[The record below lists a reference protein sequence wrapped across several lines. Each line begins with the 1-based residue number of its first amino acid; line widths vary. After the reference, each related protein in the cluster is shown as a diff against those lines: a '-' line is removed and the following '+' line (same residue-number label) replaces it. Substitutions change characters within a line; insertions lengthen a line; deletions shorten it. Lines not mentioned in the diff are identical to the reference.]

1 MPGAQ
6 QVRCG
11 GRSAEQGGERT
22 SAAARRIIEWRG
34 PQAREHAMSDVPSD
48 WIKAAVAITPSFETT
63 GDPYMGVT
71 GDFDE
76 MGISCGAL
84 QWNIG
89 MSSLQPM
96 VKNVGQPV
104 VKQAMPKFGDDLWTA
119 CNSPVAAGLKI
130 VRGWQTNKK
139 LRPDAEAELRAFMG
153 TPQMRAQQDSKI
165 GVKAETAFK
174 MASEWAAQIPGGKSS
189 KRSFCWFFDIVT
201 QNGNL
206 KGLTFQDVANF
217 LEQNK
222 PDKSDDFVCD
232 FLASRTGSSGHVKDA
247 HENARLWRNKAE
259 GVKLEL
265 LVLSYLRAQLAKS
278 EFSHVVLNRKGT
290 IAMGAGHVNGRLR
303 TFAELDS

>member
-1 MPGAQ
+1 
-6 QVRCG
+6 
-11 GRSAEQGGERT
+11 
-22 SAAARRIIEWRG
+22 
-34 PQAREHAMSDVPSD
+34 MSDIPSD

-71 GDFDE
+71 GDFDG

-96 VKNVGQPV
+96 VKNVGKPV
-104 VKQAMPKFGDDLWTA
+104 VQKTMPMFGDDLWNA
-119 CNSPVAAGLKI
+119 CNRPVAAGLKI
-130 VRGWQTNKK
+130 VQSWQTNRK
-139 LRPDAEAELRAFMG
+139 LKPAAAAELRAFMG
-153 TPQMRAQQDSKI
+153 TPEMRAQQDIKI
-165 GVKAETAFK
+165 RGKAETAFK
-174 MASEWAAQIPGGKSS
+174 MASDWAVQIPGGTPS

-206 KGLTFQDVANF
+206 KGLTFKDVANF

-232 FLASRTGSSGHVKDA
+232 FLASRTGGSGHVKDA
-247 HENARLWRNKAE
+247 HKNAQLWRDKAD

-265 LVLSYLRAQLAKS
+265 LILSYLRAQLAKS
-278 EFSHVVLNRKGT
+278 EFSHVVLNRKGA
-290 IAMGAGHVNGRLR
+290 IAMGAGHVNGSLR
-303 TFAELDS
+303 DFSQHGL